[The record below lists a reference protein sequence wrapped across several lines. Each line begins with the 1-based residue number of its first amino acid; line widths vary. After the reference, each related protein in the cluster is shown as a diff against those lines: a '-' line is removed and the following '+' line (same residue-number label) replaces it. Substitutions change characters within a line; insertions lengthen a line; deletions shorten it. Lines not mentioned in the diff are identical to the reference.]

1 MFYDLRLSV
10 SFAPLSETLFR
21 IKIAAEKGVKRNENK
36 NDCFFNGS
44 FTSESS
50 QSSTESET
58 PVENEKK
65 EVETTPVA
73 VQESEPEKQEE
84 TTEKKTV
91 NSEQPQTVSET
102 EQAVQSATQLNEAD
116 KTENSVSKPQPDIP
130 EESEAPMPTETEETT
145 SKAEID
151 FDIDYWISFAKD
163 YAQSVGL
170 QLDSEAVYCW
180 DNPIRAG
187 AHCKYL
193 ERDIHSRLDRY
204 KADEEITAVWIWA
217 EEVSDGIYD
226 IYIGYA

>member
-1 MFYDLRLSV
+1 MKTKTIVFLTALLLIVLAGCNNAPPNEDKPQPF
-10 SFAPLSETLFR
+10 SF
-21 IKIAAEKGVKRNENK
+21 
-36 NDCFFNGS
+36 
-44 FTSESS
+44 SESV
-50 QSSTESET
+50 QSTPESET
-58 PVENEKK
+58 PAGKENK
-65 EVETTPVA
+65 EVETTPEA
-73 VQESEPEKQEE
+73 VQEVKPEKQEE
-84 TTEKKTV
+84 TTETDTV
-91 NSEQPQTVSET
+91 SSEQPQTVSET
-102 EQAVQSATQLNEAD
+102 EQAVQPATQLNEAE
-116 KTENSVSKPQPDIP
+116 KTEQSVSKPQPDIP
-130 EESEAPMPTETEETT
+130 EESEEPMPTETEETI
-145 SKAEID
+145 SEAEID

-193 ERDIHSRLDRY
+193 ERDIHSRLNRY

>member
-1 MFYDLRLSV
+1 MKSKTIAFLTALLLMIMLTGCNNAPPNEDKTQPF
-10 SFAPLSETLFR
+10 SF
-21 IKIAAEKGVKRNENK
+21 
-36 NDCFFNGS
+36 
-44 FTSESS
+44 SESN
-50 QSSTESET
+50 QSTPESEA
-58 PVENEKK
+58 PAVNEIK
-65 EVETTPVA
+65 EVETTPETL
-73 VQESEPEKQEE
+73 QESEPDKQKETMEKD
-84 TTEKKTV
+84 TV
-91 NSEQPQTVSET
+91 SSEQPQTDSDNRQT
-102 EQAVQSATQLNEAD
+102 VQPAELPNEAD
-116 KTENSVSKPQPDIP
+116 KTDNPISTPQPSVP
-130 EESEAPMPTETEETT
+130 EQTESKAPEPPKTEEAPGET
-145 SKAEID
+145 KPD

-193 ERDIHSRLDRY
+193 ERDIHSRLNRY

>member
-1 MFYDLRLSV
+1 MK
-10 SFAPLSETLFR
+10 T
-21 IKIAAEKGVKRNENK
+21 KMIAFLMVLLLIVLAGCNNTPSNEDK
-36 NDCFFNGS
+36 PQPFS
-44 FTSESS
+44 SSESS
-50 QSSTESET
+50 QSSTESEM
-58 PVENEKK
+58 PVGNEKK
-65 EVETTPVA
+65 EVETTPEA

-91 NSEQPQTVSET
+91 NSEQPQTVSESG
-102 EQAVQSATQLNEAD
+102 QAAQSAEQPDKAD
-116 KTENSVSKPQPDIP
+116 KTEHSVSTQQPDIAK
-130 EESEAPMPTETEETT
+130 ESETPEPPEMEETT
-145 SKAEID
+145 SETKTD
-151 FDIDYWISFAKD
+151 FDIDYWISFAKG

-170 QLDSEAVYCW
+170 LLDSEAVYCW

-217 EEVSDGIYD
+217 EEVSDGLYD

>member
-1 MFYDLRLSV
+1 MK
-10 SFAPLSETLFR
+10 T
-21 IKIAAEKGVKRNENK
+21 KMIAFLMVLLLIVLAGCNNTPSNEDK
-36 NDCFFNGS
+36 PQPFS
-44 FTSESS
+44 SSESS
-50 QSSTESET
+50 QSSTESEM
-58 PVENEKK
+58 PVGNEKK
-65 EVETTPVA
+65 EVETTPEA
-73 VQESEPEKQEE
+73 VQESEPEKQEKAE
-84 TTEKKTV
+84 AEKNTV

-102 EQAVQSATQLNEAD
+102 EQAVQPATQLNEAE
-116 KTENSVSKPQPDIP
+116 KTEQSVSKPQPDIP
-130 EESEAPMPTETEETT
+130 EESEEPMPTETEETI
-145 SKAEID
+145 SEAEID

-193 ERDIHSRLDRY
+193 ERDIHSRLNRY

>member
-1 MFYDLRLSV
+1 MK
-10 SFAPLSETLFR
+10 T
-21 IKIAAEKGVKRNENK
+21 KMIAFLMVLLLIVLAGCNNTPSNEDK
-36 NDCFFNGS
+36 PQPFS
-44 FTSESS
+44 SSESS

-130 EESEAPMPTETEETT
+130 EESEAPAPPETEEAPSET
-145 SKAEID
+145 D
-151 FDIDYWISFAKD
+151 FDINYWISFAKG

-170 QLDSEAVYCW
+170 LLDSEAVYCW

>member
-1 MFYDLRLSV
+1 MLAGCNNAPPNEDKPQ
-10 SFAPLSETLFR
+10 PLSF
-21 IKIAAEKGVKRNENK
+21 
-36 NDCFFNGS
+36 
-44 FTSESS
+44 SESV
-50 QSSTESET
+50 QSSPESEA
-58 PVENEKK
+58 PAGKESK
-65 EVETTPVA
+65 EVETTPEA

-84 TTEKKTV
+84 TTETDTV
-91 NSEQPQTVSET
+91 SSEQPQTDSDNR
-102 EQAVQSATQLNEAD
+102 QAAQSAEQPDKAD
-116 KTENSVSKPQPDIP
+116 KTEHSVSTPQPDIP
-130 EESEAPMPTETEETT
+130 KESEMPAPPETEEAPSET
-145 SKAEID
+145 D
-151 FDIDYWISFAKD
+151 FDINYWISFAKG

-170 QLDSEAVYCW
+170 LLDSEAVYCW

>member
-1 MFYDLRLSV
+1 MKTKLILLAFSV
-10 SFAPLSETLFR
+10 ALLLIVLAGCNNTPS
-21 IKIAAEKGVKRNENK
+21 NEDK
-36 NDCFFNGS
+36 PQPFS
-44 FTSESS
+44 SSESS
-50 QSSTESET
+50 QSSTESEM
-58 PVENEKK
+58 PVGNEKK
-65 EVETTPVA
+65 EVETTPEA

-102 EQAVQSATQLNEAD
+102 EQAVQSAEQPDKAD
-116 KTENSVSKPQPDIP
+116 KTEHSVSTQQLDIAK
-130 EESEAPMPTETEETT
+130 ESETPEPPEMEETT
-145 SKAEID
+145 SETKTD
-151 FDIDYWISFAKD
+151 FDIDYWISFAKG

-170 QLDSEAVYCW
+170 LLDSEAIYCW

-217 EEVSDGIYD
+217 EEVSDGLYD

>member
-1 MFYDLRLSV
+1 MKTKTIVFLLALLLIVFAGCNNAPSNEDETQPFSFSESV
-10 SFAPLSETLFR
+10 QS
-21 IKIAAEKGVKRNENK
+21 
-36 NDCFFNGS
+36 
-44 FTSESS
+44 TSESEAPAGK
-50 QSSTESET
+50 ES
-58 PVENEKK
+58 K
-65 EVETTPVA
+65 EVETTPEA

-102 EQAVQSATQLNEAD
+102 EQAVQPATQLNEAE
-116 KTENSVSKPQPDIP
+116 KTEQSVSKTQPDIP
-130 EESEAPMPTETEETT
+130 EESEEPMPTETEETI
-145 SKAEID
+145 SEAEID

-187 AHCKYL
+187 AHCQYL

-217 EEVSDGIYD
+217 EEISDGIYD

>member
-1 MFYDLRLSV
+1 MKTKLILLAFSVAFLLIVLAGCNDTSPKEDITQPLTFSV
-10 SFAPLSETLFR
+10 SSQNT
-21 IKIAAEKGVKRNENK
+21 AEI
-36 NDCFFNGS
+36 
-44 FTSESS
+44 
-50 QSSTESET
+50 ET
-58 PVENEKK
+58 PVKNEKK
-65 EVETTPVA
+65 EVETTPEA

-102 EQAVQSATQLNEAD
+102 EQASQSATQLNEAD

-163 YAQSVGL
+163 YAQSVEL

-180 DNPIRAG
+180 DNPIRSG

-193 ERDIHSRLDRY
+193 ERDIHSRLNRY

>member
-1 MFYDLRLSV
+1 MKTKMIAFLMVLLLIV
-10 SFAPLSETLFR
+10 LAGCNNAPP
-21 IKIAAEKGVKRNENK
+21 NEDK
-36 NDCFFNGS
+36 PQPFS
-44 FTSESS
+44 SSESS

-58 PVENEKK
+58 PVGNEKK
-65 EVETTPVA
+65 EVETTPEA

-84 TTEKKTV
+84 ETEKNAV

-102 EQAVQSATQLNEAD
+102 EQAVQPATQLNEVD
-116 KTENSVSKPQPDIP
+116 KTEQSVSKPQPDIP
-130 EESEAPMPTETEETT
+130 EESEKPIPTETEETT
-145 SKAEID
+145 SEVD

-163 YAQSVGL
+163 YTQSVGL
-170 QLDSEAVYCW
+170 QLNSEAVYCW

-193 ERDIHSRLDRY
+193 ERDIHSRLNRY

>member
-1 MFYDLRLSV
+1 MKTKTIVFLLALLLIVLAGCNNAPPNEDNPQPF
-10 SFAPLSETLFR
+10 SF
-21 IKIAAEKGVKRNENK
+21 
-36 NDCFFNGS
+36 
-44 FTSESS
+44 SESV
-50 QSSTESET
+50 QSTSESET
-58 PVENEKK
+58 PAGKESK
-65 EVETTPVA
+65 EVETTPEA
-73 VQESEPEKQEE
+73 VQEVKLKKQEE
-84 TTEKKTV
+84 TTETDTV
-91 NSEQPQTVSET
+91 SSEQPQTVSESG
-102 EQAVQSATQLNEAD
+102 QAVQPATQLNEAD
-116 KTENSVSKPQPDIP
+116 KTEQSVSKPQPDIP
-130 EESEAPMPTETEETT
+130 EESEKPIPTETEETT
-145 SKAEID
+145 SEAEID

-193 ERDIHSRLDRY
+193 ERDIHSRLNRY

>member
-1 MFYDLRLSV
+1 MK
-10 SFAPLSETLFR
+10 T
-21 IKIAAEKGVKRNENK
+21 KMIAFLMVLLLIVLAGCNNTPSNEDK
-36 NDCFFNGS
+36 PQPFS
-44 FTSESS
+44 SSESS

-65 EVETTPVA
+65 EVETTPEA

-84 TTEKKTV
+84 ETEKNAV

-130 EESEAPMPTETEETT
+130 EESEKPIPTETEETT
-145 SKAEID
+145 SEVD

-193 ERDIHSRLDRY
+193 ERDIHSRLNRY

>member
-1 MFYDLRLSV
+1 MKTKTIAFLTALLLIVLAGCNNAPPNEDKPQPFSFSESV
-10 SFAPLSETLFR
+10 QS
-21 IKIAAEKGVKRNENK
+21 
-36 NDCFFNGS
+36 
-44 FTSESS
+44 TSESEAPAGK
-50 QSSTESET
+50 ES
-58 PVENEKK
+58 K
-65 EVETTPVA
+65 EVETTPEA
-73 VQESEPEKQEE
+73 MQESEPEKQKE
-84 TTEKKTV
+84 TTEKDTV
-91 NSEQPQTVSET
+91 STEQPQTVSDT
-102 EQAVQSATQLNEAD
+102 EQAAQPAEQLNEAD
-116 KTENSVSKPQPDIP
+116 KTDHSISTPQPSIP
-130 EESEAPMPTETEETT
+130 EESKAPEPPKTEETPSET
-145 SKAEID
+145 EIN

-170 QLDSEAVYCW
+170 QLDSEAIYCW